1 MCAFYITTG
10 STTRTATYTFDQQML
25 IFIYFGA
32 WATFSA
38 AGIFNLNVEDKH
50 FSKRKI
56 SSSLLWAN
64 FTSGERAATAP
75 ISSAFAFY
83 NIFAEGPLY
92 DAIVKEQLFVLRSSG
107 LYDALTNLYYVVIG
121 RNSSAYSISPDKKFL
136 KLAWLPNGT
145 KVETLLHLYKFC
157 RQKHVSHNAK
167 VLVRLCM

>member
-92 DAIVKEQLFVLRSSG
+92 DAIVKEQLFVLRSSR
-107 LYDALTNLYYVVIG
+107 LYDAPLTNLYYDVVIG
-121 RNSSAYSISPDKKFL
+121 RNSSTYSISPDKKFL
-136 KLAWLPNGT
+136 KLAWLPN
-145 KVETLLHLYKFC
+145 ETLQHLYKFC

-167 VLVRLCM
+167 LLVRLCM